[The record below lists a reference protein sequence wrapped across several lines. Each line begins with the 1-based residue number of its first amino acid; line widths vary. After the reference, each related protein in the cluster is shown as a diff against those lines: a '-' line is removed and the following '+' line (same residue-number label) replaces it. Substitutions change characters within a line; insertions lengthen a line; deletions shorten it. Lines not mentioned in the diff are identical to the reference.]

1 MGQGVEWVTFHFS
14 LPCVTSA
21 GQAAGSIAP
30 HCTWCTWSS
39 AGPKLAVEGWQRL
52 QQQRQRSASQR

>member
-1 MGQGVEWVTFHFS
+1 MGQGVEWVTFQFS

-30 HCTWCTWSS
+30 HCSV
-39 AGPKLAVEGWQRL
+39 LHLVHLVQR
-52 QQQRQRSASQR
+52 